1 MDLNLDT
8 LKSGIL
14 EYLEA
19 SEFAVFRSHPG
30 GLETLPMVCWD
41 CERYPDYRMFLDA
54 ASKTGAR
61 MIIFAAREFELD
73 EVDETLEQ
81 LGECEMDR
89 DERREFE
96 RKLRSFRT
104 YEGITC
110 SLELAFDYQS
120 RMYVYELRP
129 DWYEEFEAL
138 CDEIS
143 MELPVGDDDE
153 TDESLGGFYSNN

>member
-8 LKSGIL
+8 LKSEIL

-19 SEFAVFRSHPG
+19 SEFAIFRSHPG

-54 ASKTGAR
+54 ARKTGAR
-61 MIIFAAREFELD
+61 MIVFAAREFEID

-89 DERREFE
+89 EERREFE
-96 RKLRSFRT
+96 RKLRSYRT
-104 YEGITC
+104 YDGITC
-110 SLELAFDYQS
+110 ALELAFDHQS

-129 DWYEEFEAL
+129 DWYEEFVAL

-143 MELPVGDDDE
+143 MELPVDDDDE
-153 TDESLGGFYSNN
+153 ADTNLGGFYSNN